1 VKPANAEIRPGV
13 AGIAVAR
20 FVGLK
25 DVLQTDRHAYFC
37 HLVSVGGITLQIL
50 TPSLLSSMPRYVIIL
65 CFGVRLSKSCNNIFI
80 CWILVFVCRTYECGA
95 GTAMSR
101 CGADEATMVRSNAAS
116 EFYMTS
122 HLYVGML
129 NNM

>member
-50 TPSLLSSMPRYVIIL
+50 TPSLLKYA
-65 CFGVRLSKSCNNIFI
+65 KI
-80 CWILVFVCRTYECGA
+80 CHQSLFWDQVEQELQ
-95 GTAMSR
+95 
-101 CGADEATMVRSNAAS
+101 
-116 EFYMTS
+116 
-122 HLYVGML
+122 
-129 NNM
+129 